1 MDAISGGVMGM
12 CPRLQEGIYGKEGFA
27 QDPVNAN
34 TASGSQTPDQVTC
47 LNTNWTALLG
57 AHLRI

>member
-1 MDAISGGVMGM
+1 MGM